1 MQERSGSR
9 QHVVAHHRDGRKA
22 RCARDGIREHET
34 FSGHEMRGPAGTGRS
49 GVSTAGGRQ
58 GQGAGE
64 REGVRG
70 RRGPS
75 PPCFFLGYTYVF
87 RLSVSMKKITSEY
100 PFYIPIYMNSYLF
113 TYLFHLFIFLSKTY
127 SIFKFLYT

>member
-1 MQERSGSR
+1 
-9 QHVVAHHRDGRKA
+9 
-22 RCARDGIREHET
+22 
-34 FSGHEMRGPAGTGRS
+34 MRGPAGTGRS

-75 PPCFFLGYTYVF
+75 PPCFL
-87 RLSVSMKKITSEY
+87 R
-100 PFYIPIYMNSYLF
+100 IYLCISAFCLDEEDY
-113 TYLFHLFIFLSKTY
+113 
-127 SIFKFLYT
+127 

>member
-1 MQERSGSR
+1 
-9 QHVVAHHRDGRKA
+9 
-22 RCARDGIREHET
+22 
-34 FSGHEMRGPAGTGRS
+34 MRGPAGTGRS

-75 PPCFFLGYTYVF
+75 PPCFFFKDILMYFG
-87 RLSVSMKKITSEY
+87 
-100 PFYIPIYMNSYLF
+100 
-113 TYLFHLFIFLSKTY
+113 FLSR
-127 SIFKFLYT
+127 